1 MDFEATRH
9 LQPEMATT
17 ERLMWSGRPPQG
29 LRFRRQ
35 DIPVALFGVAWTGF
49 AVYWT
54 WNVWQDEGDIIPTA
68 MGGLMVLIGLHQFI
82 GRFFLDAFTRARTWY
97 GVSDSRLVILTEAP
111 TRSLRSSPLAQLPEP
126 SLQSEG
132 IDGGVIE
139 FGSPVVESLPSL
151 GQPRRRSRRRRTRV
165 RRGPYLELENGA
177 RSALE
182 IIRRARKD
190 ALA

>member
-9 LQPEMATT
+9 LQPEMETT

-29 LRFRRQ
+29 LRFSSQ
-35 DIPVALFGVAWTGF
+35 DLPVVLFGIAWTGF

-54 WNVWQDEGDIIPTA
+54 WNVWQDEGDIVPTM

-97 GVSDSRLVILTEAP
+97 GVSDSRLVILTDVP
-111 TRSLRSSPLAQLPEP
+111 SRKLQSIPLAELPEP

-132 IDGGVIE
+132 IDGGIIS
-139 FGSPVVESLPSL
+139 FGPPVVETLP
-151 GQPRRRSRRRRTRV
+151 GIAAPRRRRRRKRV
-165 RRGPYLELENGA
+165 RRGPEIELEHGA
-177 RSALE
+177 RSAAE

-190 ALA
+190 ALD